1 MATAILTQSALKE
14 ILHYDPGTGVFTWR
28 VSLGTAKAGSVAGS
42 FARHGYVQ
50 IGVAGRNHLAHRLAW
65 LYEFGEF
72 PPNDLDHI
80 NRVRSDNRI
89 CNLRPATNAEN
100 NQNCSMRRD
109 NTSGHVGV
117 YWYKRDKK
125 WRAKIQINRK
135 TIPLGRFTNL
145 EGAIAARKAAELK
158 YHTFKHP
165 L

>member
-1 MATAILTQSALKE
+1 MAAAIITQSALKE
-14 ILHYDPGTGVFTWR
+14 LLHYCPETGIFRWR
-28 VSLGTAKAGSVAGS
+28 VSLGTAKAGSVAGYLDGN
-42 FARHGYVQ
+42 GYQQ
-50 IGVAGRNHLAHRLAW
+50 IGIQGKPYLAHRLAW

-72 PPNDLDHI
+72 PPNDLDHK

-89 CNLRPATNAEN
+89 CNLRPATKAEN

-135 TIPLGRFTNL
+135 TTQLGRFTNL
-145 EGAIAARKAAELK
+145 EDAIAARKAAELK